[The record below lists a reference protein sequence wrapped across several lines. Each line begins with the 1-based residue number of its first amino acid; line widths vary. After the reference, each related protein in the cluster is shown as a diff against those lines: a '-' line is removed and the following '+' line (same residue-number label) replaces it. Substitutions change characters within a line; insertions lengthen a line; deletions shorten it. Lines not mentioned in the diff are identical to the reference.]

1 MGVIDMADLD
11 QLLMDLRAADKAGN
25 TAKAQQL
32 ARVAK
37 VLRDRQLAA
46 AAPATAQ
53 PMAPQVPTTD
63 VMGNITGYTEAA
75 PPVAPPMPYGEQLMK
90 AAGALGRGADVAAR
104 TFADAAT
111 FGFTD
116 KLAAQMSPGEYEQ
129 NLAAERQ
136 RTEQARS
143 QLGSAAPVMD
153 IAGALAAGAVAKP
166 ISLLARFGSPSAT
179 LAGVAKNVGLGAVEG
194 GLLGAAE
201 ATGRDQKVG
210 TGTAIGAGIGGGIP
224 LIGSAIS
231 KAVSPI
237 TSKLNPYEQELASR
251 LEAAGMTLTP
261 AQKSDSTFLKYLESQ
276 LESFPGGSLSPRA
289 SQQEQF
295 NRMVLGEAGGAASLA
310 APETVRDIGRAAGR
324 QFDTILSGK
333 RIDLG
338 PQFKQDI
345 KTVIDDYGQNLPTN
359 VSPTFKKQAQAL
371 LKIGDE
377 MSGDTAAK
385 TREKLMRLAGETS
398 DPQLSNAISQL
409 NEALD
414 NAVERS
420 LPFDAAVQLRQARGE
435 YKNYLRIKEAMKTT
449 AEGAAGGDISPQ
461 RLQSAIINAPYGATP
476 NLTELSQAANQ
487 FMRQQPQSGTAPR
500 QYIGSLI
507 GGMTGAG
514 IGYGAGGP
522 EGAATGLALGIGGP
536 MAANA
541 LYFNPVTRR
550 YLTNTASEP
559 LQRAIPT
566 MTRYG
571 TPLGLLSGDRVED
584 RR

>member
-1 MGVIDMADLD
+1 MGVIDMADLN
-11 QLLMDLRAADKAGN
+11 QLMMDLRAADKAGD

-37 VLRDRQLAA
+37 VLRDRQSAA

-53 PMAPQVPTTD
+53 PMVPPVTT
-63 VMGNITGYTEAA
+63 TAAA
-75 PPVAPPMPYGEQLMK
+75 PEATTPLSYGDALMN
-90 AAGALGRGADVAAR
+90 AAGRFGNTADAVVR
-104 TFADAAT
+104 RFADAAT
-111 FGFTD
+111 LGYAD
-116 KLAAQMSPGEYEQ
+116 KLAAQMSPGDYDQ

-136 RTEQARS
+136 RTEQAGT
-143 QLGSAAPVMD
+143 QLGYAKLPVD
-153 IAGALAAGAVAKP
+153 ISGAISTALVTRP
-166 ISLLARFGSPSAT
+166 LSLLARFGAPAAT
-179 LAGVAKNVGLGAVEG
+179 IGGVAKNVGLGAVEG
-194 GLLGAAE
+194 GILGAAE
-201 ATGRDQKVG
+201 ATGRDQNVG

-237 TSKLNPYEQELASR
+237 FSKLNPYEKELAAR

-276 LESFPGGSLSPRA
+276 LESMPGGSLSPRA
-289 SQQEQF
+289 TQQEQL
-295 NRMVLGEAGGAASLA
+295 NRIVLGEAGGTASFA
-310 APETVRDIGRAAGR
+310 DPDTVYDIGRAAGR

-333 RIDLG
+333 QISLG

-345 KTVIDDYGQNLPTN
+345 KAVIDDYGKNLTTN
-359 VSPTFKKQAQAL
+359 VSPTFKKQSQAL
-371 LKIGDE
+371 LKIGNQ

-385 TREKLMRLAGETS
+385 TREKLLRLAGETG
-398 DPQLSNAISQL
+398 DPQLSRAISQL
-409 NEALD
+409 SEALD

-461 RLQSAIINAPYGATP
+461 RLQSAIINSPYGATP
-476 NLTELSQAANQ
+476 KLTEIAQAANQ
-487 FMRQQPQSGTAPR
+487 FMRQPPQSGTASR
-500 QYIGSLI
+500 GYVTSLMGI
-507 GGMTGAG
+507 LGAG
-514 IGYGAGGP
+514 LGYGTGG
-522 EGAATGLALGIGGP
+522 GIGDAATGLALGIGTP
-536 MAANA
+536 MGANV
-541 LYFNPVTRR
+541 LYNNPATRA
-550 YLTNTASEP
+550 YLTNTLSEP
-559 LQRAIPT
+559 LQRAIPA